1 MQGGGL
7 EEPNML
13 VPVAA
18 HNYPGLHV
26 PLTYLFSHP
35 FYWFCTFSHN
45 QDDFTRSIQPSVG
58 KSGKEFWMLKSHGCF
73 PRPQIGFLVDA
84 ATRITDKTMCAARG

>member
-18 HNYPGLHV
+18 LNYPGLHV
-26 PLTYLFSHP
+26 LLTYLFSHP
-35 FYWFCTFSHN
+35 FYWFCTFSYN

-58 KSGKEFWMLKSHGCF
+58 KSGKDLWM
-73 PRPQIGFLVDA
+73 PRQGSPIRPCALQGDDTQLVHFSN
-84 ATRITDKTMCAARG
+84 CS